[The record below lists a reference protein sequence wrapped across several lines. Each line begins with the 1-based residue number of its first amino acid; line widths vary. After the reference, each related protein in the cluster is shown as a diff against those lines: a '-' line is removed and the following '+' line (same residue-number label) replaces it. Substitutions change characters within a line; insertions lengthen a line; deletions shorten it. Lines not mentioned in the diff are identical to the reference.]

1 MTDTQ
6 KSVIQNAVNEYIK
19 YCVNGD
25 KDTIDPK
32 ELKIQE
38 IVEGHLYDVLCMF
51 YNTGNPDPKIQES
64 LDNGKFDTP
73 KKVIEYIEL
82 TT

>member
-6 KSVIQNAVNEYIK
+6 KSVIKATVNEYIK

-25 KDTIDPK
+25 KDSMDPK
-32 ELKIQE
+32 EQKLQE

-51 YNTGNPDPKIQES
+51 YDTGAPDPKIQKF
-64 LDNGKFDTP
+64 LDSGKFDTA

-82 TT
+82 TS